1 MQAPSG
7 PDWHALPGQQS
18 LQHLNSSAQGLDS
31 ADAAQRL
38 REHGLNLLPQQQPSG
53 PLKRFLPLPHSRN

>member
-31 ADAAQRL
+31 ADAAQWL
-38 REHGLNLLPQQQPSG
+38 SEHGLNRLPSG